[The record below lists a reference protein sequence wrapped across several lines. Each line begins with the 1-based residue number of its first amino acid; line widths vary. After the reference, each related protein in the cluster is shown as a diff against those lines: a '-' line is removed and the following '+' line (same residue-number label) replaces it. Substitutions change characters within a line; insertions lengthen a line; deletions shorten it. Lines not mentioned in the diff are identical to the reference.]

1 MGRPSLKK
9 LVWPWQEFGEGGQ
22 LIGIEATAN
31 LLRISL
37 FPLKYSFELPIEP
50 LLNMIDEVINS
61 VKYRIVRV
69 QSSVENVVFIIKPL
83 VEKFQI
89 L

>member
-1 MGRPSLKK
+1 LGRPSLKK

>member
-1 MGRPSLKK
+1 MDR
-9 LVWPWQEFGEGGQ
+9 
-22 LIGIEATAN
+22 ATATVE
-31 LLRISL
+31 ISL

-83 VEKFQI
+83 VETTYKQIIIKIFQI
-89 L
+89 DKINIFNDG

>member
-1 MGRPSLKK
+1 MDR
-9 LVWPWQEFGEGGQ
+9 
-22 LIGIEATAN
+22 ATATVE
-31 LLRISL
+31 ISL

-69 QSSVENVVFIIKPL
+69 QSSWRICIHH
-83 VEKFQI
+83 
-89 L
+89 

>member
-1 MGRPSLKK
+1 MDR
-9 LVWPWQEFGEGGQ
+9 
-22 LIGIEATAN
+22 ATATVE
-31 LLRISL
+31 ISL

-83 VEKFQI
+83 GRKI
-89 L
+89 LKLYKNISDYKINILRWIN

>member
-1 MGRPSLKK
+1 MLLQIGR
-9 LVWPWQEFGEGGQ
+9 WQLWIDHGTVE
-22 LIGIEATAN
+22 
-31 LLRISL
+31 ISL

-83 VEKFQI
+83 VEKYKK